1 MIQCG
6 RGAPQTRYICCIKAG
21 GWSLTYCPQ
30 GPVQNSQKFMVKMSS
45 TLTLGLLK
53 RCVPARGGWFG
64 EGIRQSDLDMTLNLF
79 RHLFH
84 RFILPF
90 LVSLLNL
97 VHASILVVC
106 LSVCVFFSQ
115 FYISMQFKTLGCS
128 FIKVVNQG
136 SIQTITQHSTC
147 LSSYFRM
154 VISPYINVYA
164 C

>member
-1 MIQCG
+1 
-6 RGAPQTRYICCIKAG
+6 
-21 GWSLTYCPQ
+21 
-30 GPVQNSQKFMVKMSS
+30 
-45 TLTLGLLK
+45 
-53 RCVPARGGWFG
+53 
-64 EGIRQSDLDMTLNLF
+64 MTLNLI

-136 SIQTITQHSTC
+136 SIQTITQHSAS

-154 VISPYINVYA
+154 VISPDINVYA